1 MIDFVLNVAML
12 ATVSCVILFFWT
24 KQPKFGFVAAILLAL
39 VPVAQLLLLV
49 FSPKIDVE
57 VDKMRALIVPLQI
70 VFSGFCGVCA
80 LVMYRVA
87 KKAQD
92 NQ

>member
-12 ATVSCVILFFWT
+12 ATVGCVILFFWT
-24 KQPKFGFVAAILLAL
+24 KQPKYGFIAATLLAI
-39 VPVAQLLLLV
+39 VPVMQLLLLF

-57 VDKMRALIVPLQI
+57 VDKMRALMVPLQI

-80 LVMYRVA
+80 VVMYRVA